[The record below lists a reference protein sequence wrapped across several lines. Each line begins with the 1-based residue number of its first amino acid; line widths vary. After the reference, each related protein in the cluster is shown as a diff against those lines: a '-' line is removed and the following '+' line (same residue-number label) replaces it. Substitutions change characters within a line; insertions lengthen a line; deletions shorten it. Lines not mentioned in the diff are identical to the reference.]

1 MAQARLAR
9 KASPGDAVD
18 IADWLRRL
26 GLAQYEQL
34 FRDHAIDL
42 EIVPE
47 LTEAD
52 LEKLGVLLGDR
63 KRILRAIAALGA
75 TEPPPFA
82 ETAPP
87 RAKGA
92 ERRQLTV
99 MFCDLVGSTA
109 LAARFDLEDLRE
121 IIAVYHRAVAKIV
134 AGFDG
139 LVATYGSRS
148 KMIMSRRGCLSC
160 AAV

>member
-139 LVATYGSRS
+139 LVAKYGSRS